1 MRTWYPV
8 SAIKYYNPVL
18 SLLAPHSEDNSGG
31 DGSGWVAMRTVRA
44 VREGKGLPIPSSA
57 DSEYRVPP
65 SCILFCLV
73 FTFRLRQLAH
83 PARAPRFQSI
93 AYPKG
98 PSSSVA
104 LCLQAKTA
112 FKAEE
117 TYYGNQEKGRYLLLS
132 LLHVL
137 PPTHLQFQVV
147 QEPQER
153 RLTAIVQQIRTIKNE
168 RERANKQM
176 KQAKSAVHKK
186 QKAEE
191 EQKRL
196 VKVRAAKKRMFQLE
210 HKERQR
216 LQKRQRIK

>member
-1 MRTWYPV
+1 M
-8 SAIKYYNPVL
+8 
-18 SLLAPHSEDNSGG
+18 
-31 DGSGWVAMRTVRA
+31 
-44 VREGKGLPIPSSA
+44 
-57 DSEYRVPP
+57 PP
-65 SCILFCLV
+65 S
-73 FTFRLRQLAH
+73 QNS
-83 PARAPRFQSI
+83 FQSGRDLLWKL
-93 AYPKG
+93 AERWL
-98 PSSSVA
+98 PSV
-104 LCLQAKTA
+104 
-112 FKAEE
+112 
-117 TYYGNQEKGRYLLLS
+117 S

-153 RLTAIVQQIRTIKNE
+153 RLTAIVQQIKTIKNE